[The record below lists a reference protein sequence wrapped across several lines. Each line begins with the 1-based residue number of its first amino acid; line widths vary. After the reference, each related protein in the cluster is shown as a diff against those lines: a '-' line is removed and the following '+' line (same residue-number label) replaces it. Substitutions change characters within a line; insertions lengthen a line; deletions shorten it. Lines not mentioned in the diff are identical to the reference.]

1 MTPGYTISNENSS
14 VIRSPVRIANLDG
27 RAVIVRD
34 DGFVDIATASQGRF
48 SPSTLAVI
56 AQLDDVR
63 AWFELEAPGVTTVI
77 TSDELEC
84 SSQLGPVVAA
94 PSQIFAVGLNYRTHA
109 AEMGLTPPAQPMIFA
124 KFASSLAGPNAAFP
138 IVSPRTDWEAELVLV
153 IGRGGRDIALD
164 DALGAIAGY
173 CVGQDV
179 SDRDLQMAG
188 SPAQF
193 SLGKSHR
200 NFAPVGPW
208 ITTRDEVSD
217 PNRLRIECQVNGVTF
232 QDSTT
237 QDMVFT
243 VPEIV
248 SYVSMVCELRPGDLI
263 FTGSPH
269 GVGQGQKPPVFL
281 RSGDHV
287 VTTIAGLGTIRN
299 DAE

>member
-1 MTPGYTISNENSS
+1 M
-14 VIRSPVRIANLDG
+14 RIANVDG
-27 RAVIVRD
+27 RAVIVLD
-34 DGFVDIATASQGRF
+34 EGFVDIAAVSNGRF
-48 SPSTLAVI
+48 AASTREVLGQLEDLQSWFALESPTVTEAI
-56 AQLDDVR
+56 AADQLER
-63 AWFELEAPGVTTVI
+63 SGR
-77 TSDELEC
+77 
-84 SSQLGPVVAA
+84 LGPVVDT

-109 AEMGLTPPAQPMIFA
+109 AEMGLTPPSQPMIFA
-124 KFASSLAGPNAAFP
+124 KFASCLAGANATFP

-153 IGRGGRDIALD
+153 VGRGGRDIAVG
-164 DALGAIAGY
+164 DALGSLAGY

-179 SDRDLQMAG
+179 SDRDLQMSG

-208 ITTRDEVSD
+208 ITTRDEVPD
-217 PNRLRIECQVNGVTF
+217 PNDLEIECRVNGVTF

-237 QDMVFT
+237 HDMVFH

-248 SYVSMVCELRPGDLI
+248 SYVSTVCELRPGDLI

-281 RSGDHV
+281 RSGDDV
-287 VTTIAGLGTIRN
+287 VTTIAGLGTLRN
-299 DAE
+299 HAE

>member
-1 MTPGYTISNENSS
+1 M
-14 VIRSPVRIANLDG
+14 RIANVDG
-27 RAVIVRD
+27 RAVIVLD
-34 DGFVDIATASQGRF
+34 EGFVDIAAVSNGRF
-48 SPSTLAVI
+48 AASTREVLGQLEDLQSWFALESPTVTEAI
-56 AQLDDVR
+56 AADQLER
-63 AWFELEAPGVTTVI
+63 SGR
-77 TSDELEC
+77 
-84 SSQLGPVVAA
+84 LGPVVDT

-109 AEMGLTPPAQPMIFA
+109 AEMGLTPPSQPMIFA
-124 KFASSLAGPNAAFP
+124 KFASCLAGANATFP

-153 IGRGGRDIALD
+153 VGRGGRDIAVG
-164 DALGAIAGY
+164 DALGSLAGY

-179 SDRDLQMAG
+179 SDRDLQMSG

-208 ITTRDEVSD
+208 ITTRDEVPD
-217 PNRLRIECQVNGVTF
+217 PNDLEIECRVNGVTF

-237 QDMVFT
+237 HDMVFH

-248 SYVSMVCELRPGDLI
+248 SYVSTVCELRPGDLI

-281 RSGDHV
+281 RSGDNV
-287 VTTIAGLGTIRN
+287 VTTIVGLGTLRN
-299 DAE
+299 HAE

>member
-1 MTPGYTISNENSS
+1 M
-14 VIRSPVRIANLDG
+14 RIANVDG
-27 RAVIVRD
+27 RAVIVLKE
-34 DGFVDIATASQGRF
+34 GFVDIAAVSNGQFASSTREVLAQLADLQSWF
-48 SPSTLAVI
+48 SLESPAVTEVI
-56 AQLDDVR
+56 AV
-63 AWFELEAPGVTTVI
+63 
-77 TSDELEC
+77 DELER
-84 SSQLGPVVAA
+84 SGRLGPVVDA

-109 AEMGLTPPAQPMIFA
+109 AEMGLTPPSQPMIFA
-124 KFASSLAGPNAAFP
+124 KFASCLAGANATFP

-153 IGRGGRDIALD
+153 VGRGGRDIAVG
-164 DALGAIAGY
+164 DALDSLAGY

-179 SDRDLQMAG
+179 SDRDLQMSG

-208 ITTRDEVSD
+208 ITTRDEVLD
-217 PNRLRIECQVNGVTF
+217 PNDLEIECRVNGVTF

-237 QDMVFT
+237 QDMVFH

-248 SYVSMVCELRPGDLI
+248 SYVSTVCELRPGDLI

-281 RSGDHV
+281 RSGDDV
-287 VTTIAGLGTIRN
+287 VTTIAGLGTLHN
-299 DAE
+299 HAE

>member
-1 MTPGYTISNENSS
+1 M
-14 VIRSPVRIANLDG
+14 RIANVDG
-27 RAVIVRD
+27 RAVLVLET
-34 DGFVDIATASQGRF
+34 GFVDIASASNGRF
-48 SPSTLAVI
+48 GPSTRDLLG
-56 AQLDDVR
+56 QLEDLGSWFTDEAPALTETIDR
-63 AWFELEAPGVTTVI
+63 ADLEASGR
-77 TSDELEC
+77 
-84 SSQLGPVVAA
+84 LGPVVDA

-124 KFASSLAGPNAAFP
+124 KFASCLAGANASFP
-138 IVSPRTDWEAELVLV
+138 VVSPRTDWEAELVLV
-153 IGRGGRDIALD
+153 VGHGGRDIAVDAAL
-164 DALGAIAGY
+164 DALAGY

-179 SDRDLQMAG
+179 SDRDLQMSG

-208 ITTRDEVSD
+208 ITTRDEVPA
-217 PNRLRIECQVNGVTF
+217 PNDLEIECRVNDVTF
-232 QDSTT
+232 QDSNTH
-237 QDMVFT
+237 DMVFS
-243 VPEIV
+243 VPQIV
-248 SYVSMVCELRPGDLI
+248 SYVSSVCELRPGDLI

-287 VTTIAGLGTIRN
+287 VTTIAGLGTLRN

>member
-1 MTPGYTISNENSS
+1 M
-14 VIRSPVRIANLDG
+14 RIANVDG
-27 RAVIVRD
+27 RAVIVLET
-34 DGFVDIATASQGRF
+34 GFVDIARASNGRF
-48 SPSTLAVI
+48 ASSTRELLGRI
-56 AQLDDVR
+56 DELTS
-63 AWFELEAPGVTTVI
+63 WFADEAPTPTEAIERDELEA
-77 TSDELEC
+77 SRR
-84 SSQLGPVVAA
+84 LGPVVEA

-109 AEMGLTPPAQPMIFA
+109 AEMGHTPPPQPMIFA
-124 KFASSLAGPNAAFP
+124 KFASCLAGANASFP

-153 IGRGGRDIALD
+153 VGRGGRDITTDAALD
-164 DALGAIAGY
+164 ALAGY

-208 ITTRDEVSD
+208 ITTRDEVPD
-217 PNRLRIECQVNGVTF
+217 PNDLEIVCHVNDVTF

-237 QDMVFT
+237 HDMVFH

-248 SYVSMVCELRPGDLI
+248 SYVSSVCELRPGDLI

-281 RSGDHV
+281 RSGDRV
-287 VTTIAGLGTIRN
+287 VTTIAGLGTLRN
-299 DAE
+299 HAE